1 MDRLAGIPAFEG
13 VVAAGSFAGA
23 ARALGLSVAAVSKQV
38 RALEDRLGVRLLHRT
53 TRQVRLTEAGQRFHE
68 RCQRI
73 LADLE
78 DAEREVA
85 ERQATP
91 RGRVRVSA
99 PMSFGRAPPRAAGE
113 RVPGGAIPTS
123 RSTSSSTIASSISSR
138 RGSTWRSAIAE
149 LRDSSLVARR
159 LCASRRVLCAAP
171 GYLARHGTPAT
182 PDELAAHR
190 CIGYA
195 YMASGCDWPFQ
206 TRDGRR
212 LVRVHGPVMSN
223 NGDVL
228 RVLAL
233 DGCGIALLPTFLVAD
248 DLRDGPPAGS
258 ASRSARRRSGGVG
271 AATDAPPRSPGRARL
286 RGLPRRALRRHA
298 PWDRDRQET
307 LCHVPS
313 GVFTTTSRGG
323 NTSCSSKSTGS
334 VCFCTG

>member
-91 RGRVRVSA
+91 RGRLRVSA
-99 PMSFGRAPPRAAGE
+99 PMSFGQRHIGPVVSEFLVRNPDVEIDLVLDDRFVDLLAEGFDVAV
-113 RVPGGAIPTS
+113 RV
-123 RSTSSSTIASSISSR
+123 
-138 RGSTWRSAIAE
+138 AE

-206 TRDGRR
+206 SRDGRR

-248 DLRDGPPAGS
+248 DVRDG
-258 ASRSARRRSGGVG
+258 
-271 AATDAPPRSPGRARL
+271 RL
-286 RGLPRRALRRHA
+286 REVLPDQLDGDPAVWVLQPTRRHVPLA
-298 PWDRDRQET
+298 VRAFVDFLVARFAGTPPWDRGLRKRSAT
-307 LCHVPS
+307 PLPAS
-313 GVFTTTSRGG
+313 SRRRAAAG
-323 NTSCSSKSTGS
+323 TPP
-334 VCFCTG
+334 

>member
-99 PMSFGRAPPRAAGE
+99 PMSFGQRHIGPVVSAFLARNPDVEVDLVLDDRFVDLLAEGFDVAV
-113 RVPGGAIPTS
+113 RV
-123 RSTSSSTIASSISSR
+123 
-138 RGSTWRSAIAE
+138 AE

-159 LCASRRVLCAAP
+159 LCASRRVLCAAH

-182 PDELAAHR
+182 PDELAGHR

-195 YMASGCDWPFQ
+195 YMASGCDWPFR

-248 DLRDGPPAGS
+248 DLREGRLEEVLPDQLDGDPA
-258 ASRSARRRSGGVG
+258 VWVLQP
-271 AATDAPPRSPGRARL
+271 T
-286 RGLPRRALRRHA
+286 RRHVPLA
-298 PWDRDRQET
+298 VRAFVDFLVARFAGIPPWDRGLRKRSAT
-307 LCHVPS
+307 PLPAS
-313 GVFTTTSRGG
+313 SRRPAAAG
-323 NTSCSSKSTGS
+323 TPP
-334 VCFCTG
+334 

>member
-53 TRQVRLTEAGQRFHE
+53 TRQVRLTDAGQRFHE

-73 LADLE
+73 LADLD

-85 ERQATP
+85 AGQAMP
-91 RGRVRVSA
+91 RGRIRVSA
-99 PMSFGRAPPRAAGE
+99 PMSFGQRHLGPVVSGFLARHPDVELDLVLEDRFVDLLAEGFDVAV
-113 RVPGGAIPTS
+113 R
-123 RSTSSSTIASSISSR
+123 
-138 RGSTWRSAIAE
+138 IAE

-171 GYLARHGTPAT
+171 AYLAAHGTPAT
-182 PDELAAHR
+182 PADLAAHR

-195 YMASGCDWPFQ
+195 YMTSGCDWPFR
-206 TRDGRR
+206 THDGRR
-212 LVRVHGPVMSN
+212 VVRVHGPVMSN

-228 RVLAL
+228 RILAL

-248 DLRDGPPAGS
+248 DLDAGHLHEVLPGQLGGEPAVWILQPTRRHVPLAVRTFVDFLAARFAGTPPWERRLAKRAAA
-258 ASRSARRRSGGVG
+258 ASSRRRGVG
-271 AATDAPPRSPGRARL
+271 GTPP
-286 RGLPRRALRRHA
+286 
-298 PWDRDRQET
+298 
-307 LCHVPS
+307 
-313 GVFTTTSRGG
+313 
-323 NTSCSSKSTGS
+323 
-334 VCFCTG
+334 

>member
-38 RALEDRLGVRLLHRT
+38 RALEDRLGVRLLQRT
-53 TRQVRLTEAGQRFHE
+53 TRQVRLTEAGERFHE

-85 ERQATP
+85 ERQATA

-99 PMSFGRAPPRAAGE
+99 PMSFGQRHIGPVASAFLESHPDVAIDLVLDDRFVDLLAEGFDVAV
-113 RVPGGAIPTS
+113 RV
-123 RSTSSSTIASSISSR
+123 
-138 RGSTWRSAIAE
+138 AE

-171 GYLARHGTPAT
+171 AYLAQHGAPAA
-182 PDELAAHR
+182 PDELVAHR

-195 YMASGCDWPFQ
+195 YMASGCDWPFR
-206 TRDGRR
+206 TPGGRR

-223 NGDVL
+223 NGDVV

-248 DLRDGPPAGS
+248 DLRDG
-258 ASRSARRRSGGVG
+258 
-271 AATDAPPRSPGRARL
+271 RL
-286 RGLPRRALRRHA
+286 REVLPDQLDGDPAVWIVQPTRRHVPLAVRAFVEFLVARFAGVA
-298 PWDRDRQET
+298 PWDRSLRKRSASS
-307 LCHVPS
+307 LPAS
-313 GVFTTTSRGG
+313 SRRRAAAG
-323 NTSCSSKSTGS
+323 TPP
-334 VCFCTG
+334 

>member
-53 TRQVRLTEAGQRFHE
+53 TRQVRLTEAGERFHE

-78 DAEREVA
+78 EAEREVA
-85 ERQATP
+85 ARQTTP

-99 PMSFGRAPPRAAGE
+99 PMSFGERHLGPVVGAFLAANPDVEIDLVLDDRFVDILAEGFDVAV
-113 RVPGGAIPTS
+113 R
-123 RSTSSSTIASSISSR
+123 
-138 RGSTWRSAIAE
+138 IAE
-149 LRDSSLVARR
+149 LHDSSLVARR
-159 LCASRRVLCAAP
+159 LCGSRRVLCASPA
-171 GYLARHGTPAT
+171 YLARHGTPAT

-195 YMASGCDWPFQ
+195 YMTSGCDWPFR

-212 LVRVHGPVMSN
+212 LLRVRGPVMSN

-248 DLRDGPPAGS
+248 DLRAGRLHEVLPDQLAGDPAVWVLQPTRRHVPLAVRAFVDFLTTHFAGV
-258 ASRSARRRSGGVG
+258 APWERGVRRR
-271 AATDAPPRSPGRARL
+271 AATPPRASSR
-286 RGLPRRALRRHA
+286 RRAA
-298 PWDRDRQET
+298 AGTP
-307 LCHVPS
+307 P
-313 GVFTTTSRGG
+313 
-323 NTSCSSKSTGS
+323 
-334 VCFCTG
+334 

>member
-38 RALEDRLGVRLLHRT
+38 GALEDRLGVRLLQRT

-78 DAEREVA
+78 DAEREVS
-85 ERQATP
+85 ERQATA

-99 PMSFGRAPPRAAGE
+99 PMSFGQRHIGPVVSAFLDKHPDVAIDLVLDDRFVDLLAEGFDAAV
-113 RVPGGAIPTS
+113 R
-123 RSTSSSTIASSISSR
+123 
-138 RGSTWRSAIAE
+138 IAE

-171 GYLARHGTPAT
+171 AYLARHGTPGS
-182 PDELAAHR
+182 PDELAAHP

-195 YMASGCDWPFQ
+195 YMASGCDWPFR
-206 TRDGRR
+206 TPAGRR

-228 RVLAL
+228 RALAL

-248 DLRDGPPAGS
+248 DLRDGHLHEVLPDQLDGDPA
-258 ASRSARRRSGGVG
+258 VWVVQP
-271 AATDAPPRSPGRARL
+271 T
-286 RGLPRRALRRHA
+286 RRHVPLAVRAFVEFLVARFARVA
-298 PWDRDRQET
+298 PWDRPIRKR
-307 LCHVPS
+307 S
-313 GVFTTTSRGG
+313 ATSLPV
-323 NTSCSSKSTGS
+323 SSRRRAAAGTPP
-334 VCFCTG
+334 

>member
-53 TRQVRLTEAGQRFHE
+53 TRQVRLTDAGERFHA
-68 RCQRI
+68 RCQHI
-73 LADLE
+73 LAELE

-85 ERQATP
+85 ARQATP

-99 PMSFGRAPPRAAGE
+99 PMSFGERHLGPLVSAFLAANPDVEIDLVLDDRFVDILAEGFDVAV
-113 RVPGGAIPTS
+113 R
-123 RSTSSSTIASSISSR
+123 
-138 RGSTWRSAIAE
+138 IAE
-149 LRDSSLVARR
+149 LHDSSLVARR

-171 GYLARHGTPAT
+171 GYLARHGAPAT

-195 YMASGCDWPFQ
+195 YMASGCDWPFR

-212 LVRVHGPVMSN
+212 LVRVRGPVISN

-248 DLRDGPPAGS
+248 DLRAG
-258 ASRSARRRSGGVG
+258 
-271 AATDAPPRSPGRARL
+271 RL
-286 RGLPRRALRRHA
+286 REVLPDQLDGDPAVWVLQPTRRHVPLAVRAFVEFLVARFAGVA
-298 PWDRDRQET
+298 PWDRRVRT
-307 LCHVPS
+307 RAATPPRVS
-313 GVFTTTSRGG
+313 SRRRAAAG
-323 NTSCSSKSTGS
+323 TPP
-334 VCFCTG
+334 

>member
-38 RALEDRLGVRLLHRT
+38 RALEDRLGVRLLQRT
-53 TRQVRLTEAGQRFHE
+53 TRQVRLTDAGQRFTE
-68 RCQRI
+68 QCQRI

-85 ERQATP
+85 ARQATP

-99 PMSFGRAPPRAAGE
+99 PMSFGE
-113 RVPGGAIPTS
+113 RHLGPVV
-123 RSTSSSTIASSISSR
+123 
-138 RGSTWRSAIAE
+138 SAFLATHPDVEIDLVLDDRFVDLLAEGFDVAVRIAE
-149 LRDSSLVARR
+149 LRDSSLVGRR

-171 GYLARHGTPAT
+171 AYLTRHGTPAT
-182 PDELAAHR
+182 PDELPAHR

-195 YMASGCDWPFQ
+195 YMASGCDWPFR
-206 TRDGRR
+206 TPDGRR
-212 LVRVHGPVMSN
+212 PVRVHGPVMSN

-248 DLRDGPPAGS
+248 DLRAERLREVLPDQLDGDPAVWVLQPTRRHVPLAVRAFVDVLVARFAGV
-258 ASRSARRRSGGVG
+258 APWDRPARRRS
-271 AATDAPPRSPGRARL
+271 ATSPPAS
-286 RGLPRRALRRHA
+286 PRRRAVA
-298 PWDRDRQET
+298 GP
-307 LCHVPS
+307 PP
-313 GVFTTTSRGG
+313 
-323 NTSCSSKSTGS
+323 
-334 VCFCTG
+334 

>member
-38 RALEDRLGVRLLHRT
+38 RALEDRLGVRLLQRT
-53 TRQVRLTEAGQRFHE
+53 TRQVRLTEAGLRFHE

-85 ERQATP
+85 ERQATA

-99 PMSFGRAPPRAAGE
+99 PMSFGQRHIGPVVSAFLGSHPD
-113 RVPGGAIPTS
+113 VAIDLVLDD
-123 RSTSSSTIASSISSR
+123 RFVDLLAEGFDVAVR
-138 RGSTWRSAIAE
+138 IAE

-171 GYLARHGTPAT
+171 DYLAQHGTPT
-182 PDELAAHR
+182 SPDDLAAHR

-195 YMASGCDWPFQ
+195 YMASGCDWPFR
-206 TRDGRR
+206 TPGGRR

-248 DLRDGPPAGS
+248 DLREG
-258 ASRSARRRSGGVG
+258 
-271 AATDAPPRSPGRARL
+271 RL
-286 RGLPRRALRRHA
+286 REVLPDQLDGDPAVWVVQPTRRHVPLAVRAFVELLVARFAGVA
-298 PWDRDRQET
+298 PWDRA
-307 LCHVPS
+307 LGKPS
-313 GVFTTTSRGG
+313 ATSLPAPSRRRAAAG
-323 NTSCSSKSTGS
+323 TPP
-334 VCFCTG
+334 

>member
-1 MDRLAGIPAFEG
+1 MERLAGIPAFEG

-23 ARALGLSVAAVSKQV
+23 ARALNLSVAAVSKQV

-91 RGRVRVSA
+91 RGRLRVSA
-99 PMSFGRAPPRAAGE
+99 PMSFGQRHIGPVVSAFLRRNPDVQIDLVLDDRFVDLLAEGFD
-113 RVPGGAIPTS
+113 VAI
-123 RSTSSSTIASSISSR
+123 RSP
-138 RGSTWRSAIAE
+138 E
-149 LRDSSLVARR
+149 LHDSSLVARR

-171 GYLARHGTPAT
+171 EYLARHGTPVT
-182 PDELAAHR
+182 PDELTAHR

-195 YMASGCDWPFQ
+195 YMASGCDWPFR
-206 TRDGRR
+206 TREGRR

-233 DGCGIALLPTFLVAD
+233 DGCGVALLPTFLVAD
-248 DLRDGPPAGS
+248 DLREGTLREVLPDQLDGDPA
-258 ASRSARRRSGGVG
+258 VWVVQP
-271 AATDAPPRSPGRARL
+271 T
-286 RGLPRRALRRHA
+286 RRHVPLA
-298 PWDRDRQET
+298 VRAFVDFLVARFAGTPPWDRGLGKRPAT
-307 LCHVPS
+307 LPPAS
-313 GVFTTTSRGG
+313 SRRRAGAG
-323 NTSCSSKSTGS
+323 TPP
-334 VCFCTG
+334 

>member
-23 ARALGLSVAAVSKQV
+23 ARALNLSVAAVSKQV

-91 RGRVRVSA
+91 RGRLRVSA
-99 PMSFGRAPPRAAGE
+99 PMSFGQRHIGPVVSAFLGRNPDVQVDLVLDDRFVDLLAEGFD
-113 RVPGGAIPTS
+113 VAI
-123 RSTSSSTIASSISSR
+123 R
-138 RGSTWRSAIAE
+138 IAE
-149 LRDSSLVARR
+149 LHDSSLVARR

-171 GYLARHGTPAT
+171 GYLARHGTPVT
-182 PDELAAHR
+182 PDELTAHR

-195 YMASGCDWPFQ
+195 YMASGCDWPFR
-206 TRDGRR
+206 TREGRR

-233 DGCGIALLPTFLVAD
+233 DACGVALLPTFLVAD
-248 DLRDGPPAGS
+248 DLREGRLREVLPDQLDGDPAVWVVQPTRRHVPLAVRAFVDFLVARFAGTPPWDRGLGK
-258 ASRSARRRSGGVG
+258 RSATLAPASSRRRAG
-271 AATDAPPRSPGRARL
+271 AATPP
-286 RGLPRRALRRHA
+286 
-298 PWDRDRQET
+298 
-307 LCHVPS
+307 
-313 GVFTTTSRGG
+313 
-323 NTSCSSKSTGS
+323 
-334 VCFCTG
+334 

>member
-38 RALEDRLGVRLLHRT
+38 RALEDRLGVRLLQRT

-85 ERQATP
+85 ERQATA

-99 PMSFGRAPPRAAGE
+99 PMSFGQRHLGPVVSAFLDGHPD
-113 RVPGGAIPTS
+113 VAIDLVLDD
-123 RSTSSSTIASSISSR
+123 RFVDLLAEGFDVAVR
-138 RGSTWRSAIAE
+138 IAE

-171 GYLARHGTPAT
+171 AYLAQHGTPAS

-195 YMASGCDWPFQ
+195 YMASGCDWPFG
-206 TRDGRR
+206 TPGGRR

-228 RVLAL
+228 RVLVL

-248 DLRDGPPAGS
+248 DLRDGRLREVLPDQLDGDPAVWVVQPTRRHVPLAVRAFVEFLVTRFAGCAPWDRALRKRFATSLPP
-258 ASRSARRRSGGVG
+258 SARRR
-271 AATDAPPRSPGRARL
+271 AAPP
-286 RGLPRRALRRHA
+286 
-298 PWDRDRQET
+298 
-307 LCHVPS
+307 
-313 GVFTTTSRGG
+313 
-323 NTSCSSKSTGS
+323 
-334 VCFCTG
+334 

>member
-1 MDRLAGIPAFEG
+1 
-13 VVAAGSFAGA
+13 
-23 ARALGLSVAAVSKQV
+23 
-38 RALEDRLGVRLLHRT
+38 
-53 TRQVRLTEAGQRFHE
+53 AGQRFHE

-78 DAEREVA
+78 DAAGEVA
-85 ERQATP
+85 ARQASA

-99 PMSFGRAPPRAAGE
+99 PMSFGQRHIGPVVSAFLGSHPD
-113 RVPGGAIPTS
+113 VAIDLVLDD
-123 RSTSSSTIASSISSR
+123 RFVDLLAEGFDVAVR
-138 RGSTWRSAIAE
+138 IAE

-171 GYLARHGTPAT
+171 AYLTQHGTPAS
-182 PDELAAHR
+182 PDDLAAHR

-195 YMASGCDWPFQ
+195 YMASGCDWPFR

-248 DLRDGPPAGS
+248 DLRAERLRAVLPDQLDGDPAVWVLQPTRRHVPLAVRAFVDLLVARLAGVAPWARPSSTRTAPPLP
-258 ASRSARRRSGGVG
+258 ASSRRR
-271 AATDAPPRSPGRARL
+271 ATGTPP
-286 RGLPRRALRRHA
+286 
-298 PWDRDRQET
+298 
-307 LCHVPS
+307 
-313 GVFTTTSRGG
+313 
-323 NTSCSSKSTGS
+323 
-334 VCFCTG
+334 